1 MERKNSNVV
10 VHVRQD
16 SENELER
23 LFTHVINP
31 VGKVEQSSNSLPM
44 RMRKL
49 PPSFFKQPPL
59 DGKNSLSPPTPNE
72 VGLTISHSRTRS
84 SPASFSA
91 VRNASTN
98 QLGSPRPAFNNG
110 EAFDD
115 TTPLPPGWEMR
126 QTPSGQRYF
135 MNHYEQITTW
145 LDPRKTRS
153 NPNLANIPPAGNLP
167 EGWEQAISPE
177 GEIYYINHRTRTT
190 SWVDPRLAM
199 AQCNGNSVS
208 PQPPQLQNRST
219 PPQPQGPNPQTALH
233 QLQREKEIL
242 MKRQQEIL
250 QQEIMLKR
258 GILDGDGSPSS
269 LLGRLSREAFMG
281 HTAQQHDQPAT
292 NIHTRDGSFDSG
304 YSGYNHDVD
313 MNPEQKL
320 FPDAN
325 SNSKDILCRNDENRS
340 NTRFPDFLDA
350 LPGTNVDVGTIDQ
363 NENSTSA
370 METDDLGVGLD
381 INSEILNDFRDV
393 ESVFSPNM
401 SKMEGFL
408 TWL

>member
-10 VHVRQD
+10 LHVRQD

-31 VGKVEQSSNSLPM
+31 VKVEQSSNSLPM

-59 DGKNSLSPPTPNE
+59 DGKSTLGPPDPSE
-72 VGLTISHSRTRS
+72 GGLTISHSRTRS

-91 VRNASTN
+91 VRNANTSRGPPFGN
-98 QLGSPRPAFNNG
+98 D
-110 EAFDD
+110 AFDES
-115 TTPLPPGWEMR
+115 TPLPPGWEMR
-126 QTPSGQRYF
+126 TTPSGQRYF
-135 MNHYEQITTW
+135 MNHFEQITTW

-153 NPNLANIPPAGNLP
+153 NPNLANIPLTGNLP
-167 EGWEQAISPE
+167 DGWEQAISPE
-177 GEIYYINHRTRTT
+177 GDIYYINHLTRTT

-199 AQCNGNSVS
+199 AQCGGNSAN
-208 PQPPQLQNRST
+208 QQQNQLPNRNP

-258 GILDGDGSPSS
+258 GMLDGDGSQSS
-269 LLGRLSREAFMG
+269 LLGKLSREAFMG
-281 HTAQQHDQPAT
+281 HTAQQQESAPT
-292 NIHTRDGSFDSG
+292 NIHTREGSFDSG
-304 YSGYNHDVD
+304 LGMSYNNYNHDVD
-313 MNPEQKL
+313 MNHDQKL

-325 SNSKDILCRNDENRS
+325 SNSKDILCRNNENRS
-340 NTRFPDFLDA
+340 RFPDFLDTM
-350 LPGTNVDVGTIDQ
+350 PGTNVDVGITDQ
-363 NENSTSA
+363 NENSTTA

-381 INSEILNDFRDV
+381 INSEILNEIRDV
-393 ESVFSPNM
+393 ESVLSPNM
-401 SKMEGFL
+401 SKMDSFL